1 MKNTEFSIEKVIKN
15 WFKVMDKTNSKNWY
29 YKQQINYISDSYNFA
44 KHYHTIKY
52 KHKEVTINFVDKC
65 AFGDSEF
72 KYPYQYLII
81 YSNIMDYDLLLV
93 TEQQVKDIC
102 TLLDIDFT
110 TFETIINDLYSDI
123 ISLQV

>member
-1 MKNTEFSIEKVIKN
+1 MQNTEISIEKVIKN
-15 WFKVMDKTNSKNWY
+15 WFKVMDNTNNKNWY
-29 YKQQINYISDSYNFA
+29 YKQQINYISDSYNFG

-52 KHKEVTINFVDKC
+52 KHTELTINFVDKC
-65 AFGDSEF
+65 AFGDCNN
-72 KYPYQYLII
+72 YPYQYLII
-81 YSNIMDYDLLLV
+81 YQNVMDYNLLLV